1 MPATRKIRAR
11 HNRTAK
17 KGGFLS
23 SEDIWSFAMCKI
35 IIDNVSRNPPAGVK
49 KSWREALAY
58 LASLAGF
65 TPEHLYNKITPDEFF
80 AKIGKPLA
88 KNPYGDYAISHFMK
102 YRSMWAY
109 AKDQRTRGVGLNRP
123 LPGKAAKELTPEQ
136 LAAKEAAREEKEMKA
151 FFKEESYLRNNA
163 PREYDQRVQELEDG
177 ATLVASEEC
186 YGHSAADPGLCLA
199 AHKGTAKRIARREE
213 ELKAR
218 ARRQALNAVA
228 QNAWANAQGPLLAM
242 AAQHANKPNN
252 FKAVYNGVEREK
264 VPLKKGQQPPP
275 KYVQGTGTWLT
286 GRNVPKAWPPTAQ
299 EKAWEPKYGPNYH
312 KQLRGPNWEAPP
324 QQEGDWINGQA
335 IGEILAQVYPEFP
348 VSGPN
353 KKLPEKTLYDQI
365 KVALKGVRY
374 EKGYEGPVNHQPKL
388 DVYDQ
393 ALSRAKNWRRKGAV
407 NAQ

>member
-1 MPATRKIRAR
+1 
-11 HNRTAK
+11 
-17 KGGFLS
+17 
-23 SEDIWSFAMCKI
+23 MCKI
-35 IIDNVSRNPPAGVK
+35 IIDKASSSPPAGVK

-58 LASLAGF
+58 LASLAGV
-65 TPEHLYNKITPDEFF
+65 TPEKLYNEMTPDEFF
-80 AKIGKPLA
+80 AKIGRPLV
-88 KNPYGDYAISHFMK
+88 KDPYGFYAFSVFND
-102 YRSMWAY
+102 YRSLWAG
-109 AKDQRTRGVGLNRP
+109 AKDQRTRGVGLNEP
-123 LPGKAAKELTPEQ
+123 LPGKELTPEQ

-151 FFKEESYLRNNA
+151 FFKEKSHLRRNDPA
-163 PREYDQRVQELEDG
+163 EYDKRVEELEDG

-186 YGHSAADPGLCLA
+186 YGHSSADPGLCLA

-242 AAQHANKPNN
+242 AAQHAKKPNN

-264 VPLKKGQQPPP
+264 IPLKKGQQAPP
-275 KYVQGTGTWLT
+275 KYVEGTGTWLT

-299 EKAWEPKYGPNYH
+299 EKVWDPKH
-312 KQLRGPNWEAPP
+312 LRGPNWEAPP
-324 QQEGDWINGQA
+324 QQTGDWINGQA

-353 KKLPEKTLYDQI
+353 KKLPEKALYDEI
-365 KVALKGVRY
+365 KKALKEVRY
-374 EKGYEGPVNHQPKL
+374 EKGYEDPVTHQPKL

-393 ALSRAKNWRRKGAV
+393 ALSRAQNWRRKGAV
-407 NAQ
+407 NQ